1 MIHNSEKQLEKL
13 IIVAQTLVQSD
24 GLEGVMHYLEHGEYE
39 MSFEG
44 LVIELMK
51 LEVYPDGFNF
61 SEWKELGL
69 QFRLN
74 EESVFDND
82 FWNKFLEWGESYN

>member
-1 MIHNSEKQLEKL
+1 M
-13 IIVAQTLVQSD
+13 AQRLLPSD

-51 LEVYPDGFNF
+51 LEVYTDGFNF

-74 EESVFDND
+74 EESVFDSD
-82 FWNKFLEWGESYN
+82 FWSKFLAWGESYN